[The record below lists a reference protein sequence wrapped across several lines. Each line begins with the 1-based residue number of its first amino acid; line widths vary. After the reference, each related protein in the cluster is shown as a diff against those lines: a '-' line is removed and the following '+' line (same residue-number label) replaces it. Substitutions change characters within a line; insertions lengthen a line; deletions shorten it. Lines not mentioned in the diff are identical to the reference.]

1 MIQEGEI
8 TVSAESVIRDL
19 RRENARLLQRVN
31 LLEKQLKAAQE
42 LNAKQWKRLNEA
54 ERYIQR
60 RLSENETN

>member
-31 LLEKQLKAAQE
+31 LLEKQLKAETE

-54 ERYIQR
+54 ETYIQR